1 MDAPEPRPSPP
12 GHVFDTVPLS
22 GVTLEPGPPAPPSWA
37 DSWRLWLALG
47 LATLMVACGLALAF
61 GWVRLERAMDVRAL
75 FR

>member
-1 MDAPEPRPSPP
+1 VDAAPAKDPAAPALGASPAARP
-12 GHVFDTVPLS
+12 
-22 GVTLEPGPPAPPSWA
+22 WA
-37 DSWRLWLALG
+37 DAWKLSLALG